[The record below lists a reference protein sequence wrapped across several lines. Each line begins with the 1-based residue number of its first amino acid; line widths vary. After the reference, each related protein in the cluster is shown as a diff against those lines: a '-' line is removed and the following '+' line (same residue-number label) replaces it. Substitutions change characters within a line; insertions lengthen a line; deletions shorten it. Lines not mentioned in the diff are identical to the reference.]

1 MPDTAITLKFGDGE
15 HQFWLPM
22 ASIAEIERRC
32 GDKSILLMH
41 DEMGEALSH
50 IPQDGSEGLSVA
62 DSRVFFVGGGAARLR
77 DVYEVI
83 RCGAIGGGASPLD
96 AKTLVDSY
104 VDGRPIAET
113 LPVAW
118 AILNAAIRGV
128 SLKKKEVEPE
138 VTSDPSP
145 SEKASSSPTAAS

>member
-1 MPDTAITLKFGDGE
+1 MPDTAITLRFGDGE

-22 ASIAEIERRC
+22 ASISEIERRC

-41 DEMGEALSH
+41 DEMGEALGRN
-50 IPQDGSEGLSVA
+50 PQGDGEL
-62 DSRVFFVGGGAARLR
+62 VFIGGGVARLR
-77 DVYEVI
+77 DIYEVI
-83 RCGAIGGGASPLD
+83 RCAAIGGGASPLD

-128 SLKKKEVEPE
+128 SLKKKETEPE
-138 VTSDPSP
+138 VTGDPSP
-145 SEKASSSPTAAS
+145 SEKASSSATADS